1 MRLNDLANL
10 GQIIGAIAVVISLIY
25 VALQIRQ
32 NTNAVRSA
40 TAQTVH
46 EPFATWYGLVAADGE
61 LARIVANGLRDYGS
75 LSEQERVRFVAAFM
89 SFLSYS
95 QNAFLKWREGLL
107 ASPLWLGW
115 ELVIMNLVCAPGGKA
130 FWKDRAYMFGD
141 EFRRYIEDDV
151 MKKKPHPDAKPMGV
165 LSLAGANLA
174 HESHESR

>member
-1 MRLNDLANL
+1 MTLNDFANL
-10 GQIIGAIAVVISLIY
+10 GQIIGGVAVVISLIY

-46 EPFATWYGLVAADGE
+46 EHFSKWYHLAAADDE
-61 LARIVANGLRDYGS
+61 LAKIVATGLRDYGA
-75 LSEQERVRFVAAFM
+75 LSEQQRVRFIATFM
-89 SFLSYS
+89 AFLSYS

-130 FWKDRAYMFGD
+130 FWKERAYMFGD

-151 MKKKPHPDAKPMGV
+151 MKKKPHLDAKPMGAF
-165 LSLAGANLA
+165 SISQPND
-174 HESHESR
+174 

>member
-1 MRLNDLANL
+1 MSLNDLANL
-10 GQIIGAIAVVISLIY
+10 GQIIGAVAVVISLFY
-25 VALQIRQ
+25 VASQIRQ

-46 EPFATWYGLVAADGE
+46 EHFANWYRLVAADGE

-165 LSLAGANLA
+165 FSIGRSA
-174 HESHESR
+174 E